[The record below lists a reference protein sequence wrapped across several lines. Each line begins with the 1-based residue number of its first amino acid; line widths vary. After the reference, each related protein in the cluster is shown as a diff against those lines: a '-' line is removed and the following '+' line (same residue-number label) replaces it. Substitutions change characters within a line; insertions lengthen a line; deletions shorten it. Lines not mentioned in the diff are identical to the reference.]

1 MAANINNRDNRLLN
15 ANRRAWGL
23 QARVAELEG
32 QAAARAGGAGNGV
45 VRQDRDVAYNYNT
58 VLHRLQGV
66 RAELS
71 TSEPVIDNFIEV
83 LEDKLMGV
91 EGPDNPLNA
100 VAGAYEPAAK
110 RLKTLTGNG
119 CHCPVDLVTL
129 LTPDNVFIGKRCNHL
144 MTEASA
150 VLQLANG
157 NTRCPFRCGDFV
169 DAEHLANIRKAR
181 TELEQKGAPDVRSP
195 DEQLDDLIAKQ
206 RIVLEVRDGLEV
218 VGLGRKAVSSKKDVD
233 EANDIVHFSI
243 FTIKNPILK
252 SVERPFRW
260 HPEWK
265 RWVRPVQARRRPR
278 VLDDDHSSDDEAEAP
293 APVAAA

>member
-1 MAANINNRDNRLLN
+1 MEKQPATNPRHMAANINNRDNRLLN

-83 LEDKLMGV
+83 LEDRLMGV

-144 MTEASA
+144 MTEDSA

-169 DAEHLANIRKAR
+169 DLCKGPHLSNTGKMKAFKV
-181 TELEQKGAPDVRSP
+181 TKASSSLWLGKQGNDELQRVYGITFPDKKAPRGSDC
-195 DEQLDDLIAKQ
+195 
-206 RIVLEVRDGLEV
+206 GL
-218 VGLGRKAVSSKKDVD
+218 
-233 EANDIVHFSI
+233 
-243 FTIKNPILK
+243 
-252 SVERPFRW
+252 
-260 HPEWK
+260 
-265 RWVRPVQARRRPR
+265 
-278 VLDDDHSSDDEAEAP
+278 
-293 APVAAA
+293 